1 MLKNIK
7 DIFAKHHTNYKIVVS
22 PLYDQIQMNPNDL
35 DLLNPD
41 LAFSFLGQDKCI
53 SKVSKSVFN

>member
-1 MLKNIK
+1 LAMLDNKL
-7 DIFAKHHTNYKIVVS
+7 A
-22 PLYDQIQMNPNDL
+22 PLT
-35 DLLNPD
+35 PD